1 MRILSLK
8 LSIFIMGLSGT
19 VAQIILLRE
28 LLIPFLGNELTLGI
42 VLANWLI
49 LVAVGSF
56 LIGKS
61 VEKVERKLEVFVM
74 LQLALSIAFPLAI
87 FLCRLF
93 KNILLATPGEA
104 LGFVPIFYS
113 SLLIL
118 IPVTLPYGALFTYG
132 CKLYARNN
140 GEDASSVGQVYL
152 LETVGSMIGG
162 LLLTFLLIQYFNSFT
177 IAFLIAFSN
186 SLMSIFLL
194 RVNPTLRLS
203 GMKAEAR
210 SGLTLSG
217 TSFPRLKRYGLA
229 PPNGPI
235 SSRASFQKALMILS
249 ILLAFLFALGL
260 LPQISSSVHQ
270 SSIRS
275 QWRGLNVIHYENSIY
290 GNITVTKKD
299 EQYTFFADGVPSI
312 TTPVPDISFIE
323 DFVHFTMLFHEKP
336 ESILILNGG
345 AGGMIH
351 EILKYPVTHVDY
363 VELDPLLLKLVQKF
377 PTPLTQSE
385 LSDRR
390 VKIHY
395 MDGRLFVQRT
405 GEPFDI
411 IFIGLSTP
419 QSLQT
424 NRLFSSEF
432 FSLAKEKMNSNSIL
446 ALTLPGS
453 LTYISPEL
461 RDLNGCILDTLKS
474 IYHHVRVIPGDVN
487 LYLAS
492 DSEFLEK
499 ISSNEIS
506 KRLEERKIQT
516 NLITGNY
523 IEYRLNDRWLKWFW
537 QSMGARKTHIN
548 SDFHPLGVFFNLS
561 YWNSLFSPYLTGVF
575 KWYQKN
581 SLTLSVAKIILITI
595 LLATLFIKI
604 PRLSRHAI
612 TYSIFTTGLTAMVF
626 SLAIIFAFQTL
637 YGYLYHQIGLLI
649 AIFMFGIASGSF
661 FITKRFNRIK
671 KDSLLFL
678 KTEGAIILFS
688 ILFPFVFLAPS
699 HHLENKV
706 VYFTLYGAV
715 LIMSFLSGMFIGLQF
730 PLANKI
736 YLRSRPEKGLLGQTA
751 GLLYGADLFGGF
763 FGGLSGGVLLLP
775 ILGLKETCFII
786 AMLKMS
792 SLALLL
798 IFIKVQKVK

>member
-1 MRILSLK
+1 MHWNMSHLSLK
-8 LSIFIMGLSGT
+8 LSLFIMGLSGT
-19 VAQIILLRE
+19 VAQVILLRE
-28 LLIPFLGNELTLGI
+28 LLISFLGNELTLGI

-56 LIGKS
+56 IIGKS
-61 VEKVERKLEVFVM
+61 VERVERKLEVFVV
-74 LQLALSIAFPLAI
+74 LQLALSVAFPLAI
-87 FLCRLF
+87 FLCRVF
-93 KNILLATPGEA
+93 KNILLSTPGEA

-132 CKLYARNN
+132 CKLYARSD
-140 GEDASSVGQVYL
+140 GEDASSVGHVYL

-162 LLLTFLLIQYFNSFT
+162 LLLTFLLIQYFNSFR
-177 IAFLIAFSN
+177 IAFLIALSN
-186 SLMSIFLL
+186 LLMSIFLL
-194 RVNPTLRLS
+194 RVNP
-203 GMKAEAR
+203 
-210 SGLTLSG
+210 
-217 TSFPRLKRYGLA
+217 
-229 PPNGPI
+229 I
-235 SSRASFQKALMILS
+235 SSRTSFQKALMILS
-249 ILLAFLFALGL
+249 IFLALLFVFGLFS
-260 LPQISSSVHQ
+260 QISSSVHQ
-270 SSIRS
+270 FSIRS
-275 QWRGLNVIHYENSIY
+275 QWKGLNVIHYENSIY
-290 GNITVTKKD
+290 GNITVTKRG

-312 TTPVPDISFIE
+312 TSPVPDISFIE
-323 DFVHFTMLFHEKP
+323 DFVHFPMLFHEKP

-363 VELDPLLLKLVQKF
+363 VELDPLLPKLVQKF

-385 LSDRR
+385 LSDPR

-395 MDGRLFVQRT
+395 MDGRLFVQRA
-405 GEPFDI
+405 GERFDI

-492 DSEFLEK
+492 DSDLLEK
-499 ISSNEIS
+499 ISPNEIA
-506 KRLEERKIQT
+506 KRLEEGQIQT

-523 IEYRLNDRWLKWFW
+523 IEYRLNDRWLQWFW
-537 QSMGARKTHIN
+537 QSMGGRKTQIN

-581 SLTLSVAKIILITI
+581 SLTLSVAKVILITI
-595 LLATLFIKI
+595 LLATLFIKV

-671 KDSLLFL
+671 EDSLLFL

-699 HHLENKV
+699 HHLESKV

-736 YLRSRPEKGLLGQTA
+736 YLRSRPEKGLLGETA

-763 FGGLSGGVLLLP
+763 VGGLSGGVLLLP
-775 ILGLKETCFII
+775 ILGLKETCFIM